1 MSIHILKKK
10 TDAKS
15 HTSGSTNFTINGGP
29 RNLSYIGKSTRN
41 SSVRT
46 PFRGVTPMGFNGN
59 RLSNNIVMAFPH
71 IKAELGQTHD
81 NAPQMSVRS
90 TKSMIATK
98 YKWIKGQYPNV
109 WVQPSTNQSSSDRT
123 AVASMAI
130 LRTDLGC
137 DGEVEQQQQ
146 QQQQM
151 CCDKRITEY
160 PLLGNRKTSSQSIIN
175 RLIGNNMSGSNIQPS
190 VGFSDYMTRLQAAS
204 VIQSGANKPF
214 PYYVNKVVKSGGCA
228 GRGEEMPIYHVA
240 PEWYK
245 IVGTGTQ
252 AENERCGVTPLT
264 RAMVAL
270 TETKNIALSAMK
282 EADTSLTTWYE
293 SQAGLASAT
302 NLGASIVLIDQIKI
316 ETDEAEAVA
325 LARAIVARD
334 AYVAVVAAALVVYN
348 LGIKDNDANS
358 HTLLEAYQ
366 KETTILE
373 DLESAVVT
381 LSE

>member
-15 HTSGSTNFTINGGP
+15 HTNGSANFTINGGS
-29 RNLSYIGKSTRN
+29 RNLSYIGKSMRN

-46 PFRGVTPMGFNGN
+46 PFRGVTPRGFNGN
-59 RLSNNIVMAFPH
+59 SSSNVIIMAFPH
-71 IKAELGQTHD
+71 IKAELGQAPV

-137 DGEVEQQQQ
+137 DGEVGQQQQ
-146 QQQQM
+146 QQQQI

-214 PYYVNKVVKSGGCA
+214 PYYVNKLVKSGGCA

-252 AENERCGVTPLT
+252 AENERC
-264 RAMVAL
+264 VATTL
-270 TETKNIALSAMK
+270 TEAKTIALSAMK
-282 EADTSLTTWYE
+282 EADDSLTVWYE
-293 SQAGLASAT
+293 SQAGLATAT
-302 NLGASIVLIDQIKI
+302 NLGASLDVINQIRI
-316 ETDEAEAVA
+316 ETDDAEVVA
-325 LARAIVARD
+325 LALAIVARD
-334 AYVAVVAAALVVYN
+334 AYIAVVDAALAVYN
-348 LGIKDNDANS
+348 LGIKYNAANS
-358 HTLLEAYQ
+358 TTLLEAYQ
-366 KETTILE
+366 REITILE
-373 DLESAVVT
+373 ELESAVVT

>member
-15 HTSGSTNFTINGGP
+15 HTNGSTNFTINGGP

-59 RLSNNIVMAFPH
+59 RSSNNIVMAFPH
-71 IKAELGQTHD
+71 IKAELGQAPV

-123 AVASMAI
+123 TVASMAI

-137 DGEVEQQQQ
+137 DGEIEQQQQ
-146 QQQQM
+146 I

-214 PYYVNKVVKSGGCA
+214 PYYVNKLVKSGGCA

-252 AENERCGVTPLT
+252 AENERC
-264 RAMVAL
+264 VATTL
-270 TETKNIALSAMK
+270 TEAKTIALSAMK
-282 EADTSLTTWYE
+282 EADDSLTVWYE
-293 SQAGLASAT
+293 SQAGLATAT
-302 NLGASIVLIDQIKI
+302 NLGASLDVINQIRI
-316 ETDEAEAVA
+316 ETDEAESVA
-325 LARAIVARD
+325 LALAIVARD
-334 AYVAVVAAALVVYN
+334 AYIAVVDAALAVYN
-348 LGIKDNDANS
+348 LGIKYNAANS
-358 HTLLEAYQ
+358 TTLLEAYQ
-366 KETTILE
+366 REITILE
-373 DLESAVVT
+373 ELESAVVT